1 MTRLVTR
8 DLVFADRAPW
18 ILDFHGTFHAPAA
31 EVWAALIDNER
42 WPVWFEKCKRCWATS
57 EPFGGVGSTRSI
69 EVNGLRVDEQ
79 FIAWEPEVLWAFTAT
94 AMRMSFATSLVE
106 RVTFEPAAPGTTQ
119 ILYRMALDPKWWGRP
134 LRRLIA
140 SRAAISF
147 ERSFA
152 ALDAHLARQRGVS

>member
-1 MTRLVTR
+1 MSTMVTR

-18 ILDFHGTFHAPAA
+18 IFDFHGRFHATPT
-31 EVWAALIDNER
+31 EVWAALIDNES
-42 WPVWFEKCKRCWATS
+42 WTIWFEKCRSCRATS

-79 FIAWEPEVLWAFTAT
+79 FIGWEPERLWAFTAT

-106 RVTFEPAAPGTTQ
+106 RVTFDDAAPGETS
-119 ILYRMALDPKWWGRP
+119 ILYRMAMDPKWWGRP
-134 LRRLIA
+134 LRRLVA

-152 ALDAHLARQRGVS
+152 ALDAHLARRRTS